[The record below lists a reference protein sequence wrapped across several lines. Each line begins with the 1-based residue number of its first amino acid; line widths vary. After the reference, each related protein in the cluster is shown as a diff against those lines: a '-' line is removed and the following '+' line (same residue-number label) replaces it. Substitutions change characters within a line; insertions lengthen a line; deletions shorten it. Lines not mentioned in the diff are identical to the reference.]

1 MLRGVYHKKGEKK
14 MLVFSLLLVSKTG
27 QKDDL
32 KIIEQLQLFYFDK
45 KVNLSVTH
53 WKLHLL
59 DSDQFLLV

>member
-1 MLRGVYHKKGEKK
+1 ML
-14 MLVFSLLLVSKTG
+14 SLLSPFGK
-27 QKDDL
+27 QNRSKDDL

-45 KVNLSVTH
+45 KVNFSVTH